1 MTNRGKFFVIAV
13 FALMGAWTTTTF
25 LPQPLQNLY
34 ERMAVAQ
41 EETPNPLDAPKS
53 QKPPKPEVEEE
64 STGNE
69 TPSVGEESPGDE
81 QVDPATPA
89 VEGDETNASNEPTD
103 TQETKPLVV
112 SRQTHDQ
119 LSMEARGDAPIN
131 PMALGLLGAMIGAGI
146 GSFLLRHIETG
157 LKHWDKMPGGDRITI
172 FIGSFL
178 GLITGIIVSLP
189 FQTVFQGT
197 PMGSLV
203 TLGLILGCCAVI
215 ISIFRQT
222 SQYLPWE
229 TNPISRV
236 KTGIKVLDTNVL
248 IDGRILDLIRTG
260 FVEGEIYVPNFVLL
274 ELQHIADSSDDLRR
288 ARGRRGLD
296 ILKLIQSEV
305 EVTVGTHD
313 RMAGTEKDEVDLRL
327 VKLAKALGADL
338 VSNDFNLNRVASIQ
352 EVRVLNIN
360 DLALAMRPNL
370 LPGEYLEVKLIREG
384 NQPGQGVGYLDDGT
398 MVVVE
403 NGRHLIGSTAFVPVT
418 QVIQTERG
426 KMIFADA
433 DNELDPSETPPM
445 RKRSRTSK

>member
-1 MTNRGKFFVIAV
+1 
-13 FALMGAWTTTTF
+13 MGAWTTTTF

-34 ERMAVAQ
+34 ERMAATQ
-41 EETPNPLDAPKS
+41 DDSPNPLDAPKS
-53 QKPPKPEVEEE
+53 LRPKQQVD
-64 STGNE
+64 
-69 TPSVGEESPGDE
+69 ESPE
-81 QVDPATPA
+81 NQTPDA
-89 VEGDETNASNEPTD
+89 GENEPAN
-103 TQETKPLVV
+103 TQESGSEASANSQTSKPLVV
-112 SRQTHDQ
+112 ARQTHDQ
-119 LSMEARGDAPIN
+119 ISLEARGSAPIN

-189 FQTVFQGT
+189 FQAVFQGT

-203 TLGLILGCCAVI
+203 TLGLIIGCSAVI

-229 TNPISRV
+229 TNTISRV

-403 NGRHLIGSTAFVPVT
+403 NGRHLIGSAAYVPVT

-445 RKRSRTSK
+445 RKRPRTAK